1 MGAYIRDY
9 YKPEDPVYHR
19 IGMRYQFT
27 NGLVANFTLKTHFGR
42 ADYLELGLGYTLNYK
57 KLRHE

>member
-1 MGAYIRDY
+1 
-9 YKPEDPVYHR
+9 
-19 IGMRYQFT
+19 MRYQFT